1 MKDLLKF
8 EFYKLKKQK
17 SFYICTAVILAMSFL
32 GALLTKLL
40 ADNNAGLNTVV
51 LSGQSTMLSAI
62 SSSNFTMICSIF
74 IALFVCADHSEQTI
88 KNIYSRGFSKG
99 TVYFAKY
106 TVGVVATATMFVLTL
121 LFSFA
126 IGSVMFVNKT
136 AESGNIFGF
145 IIGQLILCIAYT
157 SFVFAISL
165 SLKKVGSS
173 IALAILGPML
183 VSMLLSLADAFLK
196 IDKFKIS
203 SYWIEGFVSDLSIV
217 STKPSRLAVCIIL
230 SAIYAIVFAATGFF
244 INKKQEN

>member
-121 LFSFA
+121 L
-126 IGSVMFVNKT
+126 
-136 AESGNIFGF
+136 
-145 IIGQLILCIAYT
+145 
-157 SFVFAISL
+157 
-165 SLKKVGSS
+165 
-173 IALAILGPML
+173 
-183 VSMLLSLADAFLK
+183 
-196 IDKFKIS
+196 
-203 SYWIEGFVSDLSIV
+203 
-217 STKPSRLAVCIIL
+217 
-230 SAIYAIVFAATGFF
+230 
-244 INKKQEN
+244 